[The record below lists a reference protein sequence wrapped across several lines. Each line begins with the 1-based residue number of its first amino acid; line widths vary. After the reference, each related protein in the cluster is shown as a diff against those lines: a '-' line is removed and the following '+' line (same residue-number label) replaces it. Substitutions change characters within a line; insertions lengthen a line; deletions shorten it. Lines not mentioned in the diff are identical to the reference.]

1 MTCNKCGKEIDDDL
15 KTCSN
20 CENKNKEKKVMNKRI
35 IILGLILILVIVA
48 LVVFFMTNSSNEKEN
63 DENTLYSLSELEFL
77 KDVDT
82 NKLFV
87 TLEEDEVNSEL
98 KETFAFVT
106 GKYVFGYYVAALT
119 LDNEMIVLANVE
131 QDYSSNG
138 VRNLFYSN
146 GKVYYND
153 TDWNVFSIDLNA
165 GDGNYN
171 LIEYDETVSYNEWFY
186 VIDNKF
192 YSLSEDN
199 AALLIRDLT
208 TGELEVQY
216 FNIRQGFDL
225 KIDDKKV
232 NVDFDKVYI
241 EDDEFIYISS
251 EDKKS
256 IYKIDINNPTFDDGV
271 TLISYTKVDK
281 IGKNANLLSENSKL
295 EIKGIEFK
303 YKYNDLL
310 EMYINYNDKRYN
322 LKDSNYLPITLL
334 PNNYLLVEE
343 YTDDSIL
350 GEAKYINLKTGL
362 VDEDYSLE
370 FTDYYE
376 YKMYFIVK

>member
-1 MTCNKCGKEIDDDL
+1 MICNKCGKEIDDDL

-20 CENKNKEKKVMNKRI
+20 CENKTKDKKIVNKRV
-35 IILGLILILVIVA
+35 IILGLISILVIVT
-48 LVVFFMTNSSNEKEN
+48 LVVFFVMSSNNKKED
-63 DENTLYSLSELEFL
+63 DEDTLYSLSELEFL

-87 TLEEDEVNSEL
+87 TLEDDEVNSEL
-98 KETFAFVT
+98 KDTFAIVT
-106 GKYVFGYYVAALT
+106 GKDISGYYVAALR

-131 QDYSSNG
+131 DDSSTE

-153 TDWNVFSIDLNA
+153 TDWNVFSIDLNE
-165 GDGNYN
+165 GNGNYN
-171 LIEYDETVSYNEWFY
+171 LIKLNVQVPYNQWFY

-216 FNIRQGFDL
+216 FNIRQGYDL
-225 KIDDKKV
+225 KIDNKEV
-232 NVDFDKVYI
+232 NVNFNNVYI
-241 EDDEFIYISS
+241 EDDKYIYILS
-251 EDKKS
+251 EDKKN
-256 IYKIDINNPTFDDGV
+256 IYKIDINNPTIDDAV

-281 IGKNANLLSENSKL
+281 IGKNAHSVSGRKKFK
-295 EIKGIEFK
+295 IDGIRFL
-303 YKYNDLL
+303 YKNGDLPEL
-310 EMYINYNDKRYN
+310 CIMYNDKMYN
-322 LKDSNYLPITLL
+322 LKSNHYLPITLL

-343 YTDDSIL
+343 YNDESIL

-362 VDEDYSLE
+362 VDEDYSLG
-370 FTDYYE
+370 FTDYYGYE
-376 YKMYFIVK
+376 IYFIVK